1 MLAIINTAGWNAG
14 QTGSSSTNQDHK
26 TRSFNFMA
34 SLHSLATCAAG
45 GTPTAVN
52 PVDSSTSTKNVSF
65 NCIKLLS
72 NTEAGGWS
80 VGASSN
86 VTAASAFSASAS
98 TLYVDLYK
106 DSGKS
111 SQPWYRWSIGHE
123 QYQYASGSFTSYP
136 QLQMWC
142 GHSNVN
148 PGTTTISSDT
158 YYSSDYGY
166 NFLSGTTNWT
176 SSPSQRPFYAS
187 SGQNITVAITANY
200 IILLQENQMWYY
212 GIRNQAGWELGRTDN
227 PSWTTFGMMGDAGS
241 AYHVLGNYQHTCWNY
256 AYMAGITSSGTMTSA
271 SRRGSRKWYE
281 TGINAITGQKYNTT
295 QNTQFNMNSEGGYLR
310 PLFPMG
316 YPTNNSSGY
325 GWAPEA
331 PVTDPVTG
339 LTVPPAYPIVYNY
352 GDGTYSCSGQIPGIY
367 KGMSQDVTGLNFYV
381 TASEYVI
388 DGQSYIPVRSASQSY
403 PELFF
408 IRKA

>member
-1 MLAIINTAGWNAG
+1 
-14 QTGSSSTNQDHK
+14 
-26 TRSFNFMA
+26 MA

-52 PVDSSTSTKNVSF
+52 PVDSGTSTKNTSF

-80 VGASSN
+80 VANSN
-86 VTAASAFSASAS
+86 NMTAASTFSASAS
-98 TLYVDLYK
+98 NLYVDLYK

-111 SQPWYRWSIGHE
+111 SQPWYRWSIGH
-123 QYQYASGSFTSYP
+123 YSYTYGSGSFNSYP
-136 QLQMWC
+136 QLEMWC
-142 GHSNVN
+142 GHSSVN
-148 PGTTTISSDT
+148 PATTSIINDT
-158 YYSSDYGY
+158 YYGNDYGT
-166 NFLSGTTNWT
+166 NFISGTTNWT
-176 SSPSQRPFYAS
+176 NSPTQRPFYAS
-187 SGQNITVAITANY
+187 QGLEITVAITANY
-200 IILLQENQMWYY
+200 IILLQANQMWYY

-227 PSWTTFGMMGDAGS
+227 PAWVTFGMMGDAGS
-241 AYHVLGNYQHTCWNY
+241 ANHVNSNSQHTDWNF
-256 AYMAGITSSGTMTSA
+256 AFMAGISSSGTMTSA
-271 SRRGSRKWYE
+271 SRKGSRKWYE
-281 TGINAITGQKYNTT
+281 TGINAITGQRYQQSSN
-295 QNTQFNMNSEGGYLR
+295 NQFNMGSSGGYLR

-316 YPTNNSSGY
+316 YPSNNSIDN
-325 GWAPEA
+325 GWSPEA

-352 GDGTYSCSGQIPGIY
+352 GDSTWTCSGQIPGIY
-367 KGMSQDVTGLNFYV
+367 KGMSQDSAGLNFYV

-388 DGQSYIPVRSASQSY
+388 DGQSYIPVRSASSGY

>member
-14 QTGSSSTNQDHK
+14 QTGTASTTQNDK
-26 TRSFNFMA
+26 TRTFNFMA

-52 PVDSSTSTKNVSF
+52 PVDSSTGTKNTNF

-72 NTEAGGWS
+72 NTEAGGWT
-80 VGASSN
+80 VASSN
-86 VTAASAFSASAS
+86 NMTAASTFSASAS
-98 TLYVDLYK
+98 SLYVDLYR

-111 SQPWYRWSIGHE
+111 SYPWYRWTIGHD
-123 QYQYASGSFTSYP
+123 QYSYSSASFNSYP

-142 GHSNVN
+142 GHTNYN
-148 PGTTTISSDT
+148 PSSSGLSADS
-158 YYSSDYGY
+158 YYYYDYGT
-166 NFLSGTTNWT
+166 NFMSGTTNWT

-187 SGQNITVAITANY
+187 QGYEITVAITANY
-200 IILLQENQMWYY
+200 IILSQANQMWYY

-227 PSWTTFGMMGDAGS
+227 PAWVTFGMCGDAGS
-241 AYHVLGNYQHTCWNY
+241 NAHVQNNSQHTEWMF
-256 AYMAGITSSGTMTSA
+256 AWMAGISNSGTVTSA
-271 SRRGSRKWYE
+271 SRKGSSKFYAQ
-281 TGINAITGQKYNTT
+281 GMNSITGQKYGQTVNS
-295 QNTQFNMNSEGGYLR
+295 QFNLNSEGGYLK

-316 YPTNNSSGY
+316 YPANNALGY
-325 GWAPEA
+325 GWSTEA

-352 GDGTYSCSGQIPGIY
+352 GDGSYNCSGQIPGIY
-367 KGMSQDVTGLNFYV
+367 KGMSQDSTGLNFYV

-388 DGQSYIPVRSASQSY
+388 DGQSYIPVRSCSPSY